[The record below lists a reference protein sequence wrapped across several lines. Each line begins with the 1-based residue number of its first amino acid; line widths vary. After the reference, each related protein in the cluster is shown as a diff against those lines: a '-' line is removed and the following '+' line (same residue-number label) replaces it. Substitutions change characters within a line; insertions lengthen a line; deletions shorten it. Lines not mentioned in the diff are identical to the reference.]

1 MGGGGAEDM
10 FSGFGG
16 GGRGGPRARSS
27 RMGGGMP
34 GMGGGGFG
42 GGMPGGFGGMDSPGG
57 GSSAPPPPGE
67 IVRPLA
73 LTLEELYTGG
83 TKRLKIT
90 RHMRNGGQEERVLE
104 VVYKPGWKKVSLSP
118 EDRVPIL
125 THRARKSSLHR
136 LGMKTSMDKA
146 STSCRRAVHR
156 MSS

>member
-16 GGRGGPRARSS
+16 GSRGGRSRGS

-57 GSSAPPPPGE
+57 GTSAPPPPGE

-104 VVYKPGWKKVSLSP
+104 VVYKPGWKKVSLFV
-118 EDRVPIL
+118 R
-125 THRARKSSLHR
+125 SLVNVTR
-136 LGMKTSMDKA
+136 Y
-146 STSCRRAVHR
+146 
-156 MSS
+156 

>member
-1 MGGGGAEDM
+1 MGGGDDP

-16 GGRGGPRARSS
+16 RGGGRARSS

-34 GMGGGGFG
+34 GMAGGGF

-90 RHMRNGGQEERVLE
+90 RHLRHGGQEERVLE
-104 VVYKPGWKKVSLSP
+104 VAYKPGWKKVICVSGMSNQCG
-118 EDRVPIL
+118 L
-125 THRARKSSLHR
+125 TL
-136 LGMKTSMDKA
+136 
-146 STSCRRAVHR
+146 
-156 MSS
+156 